1 MQYQFLVKKK
11 SVQEQLQFLFDNN
24 KEEFN
29 KFFASTQ
36 SQKITHSNLEKWFI
50 DSNGVQ
56 YYQFPKKMAL
66 PVERLGQLKGYYTF
80 LASGLS
86 GEEHIKIIEQEEKI
100 LSEGIGKPETAAKLG
115 ALIHIKRE
123 RLKLVL
129 HTELYYNI
137 IAVQAIRD
145 DEDPVVFNQQIHLQ
159 KVAQFKTEVQK
170 QNAYFFFQQIQLQ
183 EPINLLRI
191 SQAEFT
197 TLWHESEVAI
207 QSLTEVLSIV
217 QSDKKYT
224 TLKKSSPSS

>member
-1 MQYQFLVKKK
+1 MQYHFLVKKK
-11 SVQEQLQFLFDNN
+11 SIQEQLQTLFTEN

-36 SQKITHSNLEKWFI
+36 KDKITHSNLEKWFI

-86 GEEHIKIIEQEEKI
+86 GEEHLKIIEAEEKI

-115 ALIHIKRE
+115 ALVHLKRE
-123 RLKLVL
+123 RLKMVL
-129 HTELYYNI
+129 HPELYYNI
-137 IAVQAIRD
+137 IAVQMIRE
-145 DEDPVVFNQQIHLQ
+145 DEDPVVFNNQIHLE

-170 QNAYFFFQQIQLQ
+170 QNVYFFFQQIQLQ

-197 TLWHESEVAI
+197 VLWHESEAQI
-207 QSLTEVLSIV
+207 ASLQEILTIV

-224 TLKKSSPSS
+224 ILKKSSPSS